1 LLDLIQ
7 TPTTN
12 NRQPTTYK
20 HMLSLEIVSPE
31 GHLFKGNVTSVT
43 VPGVDG
49 EFQMLNH
56 HANIV
61 AILAKGNIKIAVPD
75 FKANATFSERFT
87 KSDKDQKFLMPITS
101 GTLELNDNKII
112 ILVD

>member
-1 LLDLIQ
+1 
-7 TPTTN
+7 
-12 NRQPTTYK
+12 
-20 HMLSLEIVSPE
+20 MLSLEIVSPE

-49 EFQMLNH
+49 EFQMLNN

-61 AILAKGNIKIAVPD
+61 SILAKGNVKIALPD
-75 FKANATFSERFT
+75 FKSFEPGARFV
-87 KSDKDQKFLMPITS
+87 KSDKDQKILLSINS
-101 GTLELNDNKII
+101 GTLELKDNKVI

>member
-1 LLDLIQ
+1 
-7 TPTTN
+7 
-12 NRQPTTYK
+12 
-20 HMLSLEIVSPE
+20 MLLEIVSPE
-31 GHLFKGNVTSVT
+31 GHLYKGDVTSVT

-61 AILAKGNIKIAVPD
+61 SILANGTIKVAVAD
-75 FKANATFSERFT
+75 FKSNNAFSPKFT
-87 KSDKDQKFLMPITS
+87 KSDKDQKFLLPIKS
-101 GTLELNDNKII
+101 GTLEMKDNRVI

>member
-1 LLDLIQ
+1 
-7 TPTTN
+7 
-12 NRQPTTYK
+12 
-20 HMLSLEIVSPE
+20 MLSLEIVSPE

-43 VPGVDG
+43 VPGTDG

-61 AILAKGNIKIAVPD
+61 SILAEGTVKIAVPD
-75 FKANATFSERFT
+75 FKTAVFSERFT
-87 KSDKDQKFLMPITS
+87 KSDKDQKFLLPIKS